1 MRCLAILHFKAST
14 HLTLSLFTSSIRV
27 PTFTSSPRHGDGH
40 QPRNPAMNTRNIV
53 LASLLAASTFAS
65 LAQGVFQHP
74 AVATPPQAAG
84 VDPSTFIV
92 GHPASPSWQV
102 RHANA
107 DHPAIVMRREVSRHV
122 I

>member
-1 MRCLAILHFKAST
+1 MR
-14 HLTLSLFTSSIRV
+14 
-27 PTFTSSPRHGDGH
+27 
-40 QPRNPAMNTRNIV
+40 TRTAV

-74 AVATPPQAAG
+74 AVSTPPQVTG

-92 GHPASPSWQV
+92 GHPASPTWQV

-107 DHPAIVMRREVSRHV
+107 DHPAIAMRREASRHV
-122 I
+122 VDPNTFIVQPPAHVEWTLPRDAGMEATVAAVRIN

>member
-1 MRCLAILHFKAST
+1 
-14 HLTLSLFTSSIRV
+14 
-27 PTFTSSPRHGDGH
+27 
-40 QPRNPAMNTRNIV
+40 MNTRNVV

-65 LAQGVFQHP
+65 QAQGVFQHP
-74 AVATPPQAAG
+74 AVATPPRVAG

-107 DHPAIVMRREVSRHV
+107 EHPAVAIRREASRTAIDPNTFTVQPPAHV
-122 I
+122 RWTQPEITAVDAAVAAVRIN

>member
-1 MRCLAILHFKAST
+1 
-14 HLTLSLFTSSIRV
+14 
-27 PTFTSSPRHGDGH
+27 
-40 QPRNPAMNTRNIV
+40 MNTRNVV

-74 AVATPPQAAG
+74 AVATPPQVAG
-84 VDPSTFIV
+84 VDPSTFVV

-107 DHPAIVMRREVSRHV
+107 DHPAIAMRREASRTVIDPNTFIVQPPAHV
-122 I
+122 QWTQLEDTAMGAAVAAARIN